1 MLENCKTKLYNLSTY
16 LNTCTSH
23 NCIVLC
29 KNHGIKWWYLCK
41 GKKREREREEE
52 KEKEKEKSKKEEKK
66 NINCKKKKK
75 KKKE

>member
-41 GKKREREREEE
+41 GKKREEE
-52 KEKEKEKSKKEEKK
+52 KEKEKDKEKSKKEEKK